1 MKGEILLRNANL
13 VDGRGEHG
21 RADVLI
27 GEGRILSL
35 SGGQAP
41 KVMDAAGMVL
51 SPGFF
56 DPHAHL
62 REPGQEVK
70 EDLTSGL
77 TAAAKGGYTDL
88 VSMPNTSPVVDSA
101 EIVAALK
108 KKAASIG
115 QARLH
120 PAAALTQGQEGK
132 ILSEARLL
140 REAGAVMLT
149 DDGRTNEDAGVL
161 AQGLQ
166 YAASWG
172 LLVSV
177 HAEDAGLRRG
187 GVMNEGEVS
196 FRLGLPGNTSF
207 AESARIARDLEI
219 VRYVES
225 RRSQDTDRGSRVEGR
240 KTQAEGQK
248 QTLLHVQH
256 LSSRRGLELIRQ
268 ARAEG
273 LPITTEAG
281 PHHLTLTDQSLNS
294 LNPVFKV
301 APPLRTQADLEA
313 LIEGLLDGSIDC
325 IGTDHAPHTQDE
337 KELDMLRAPFGIPS
351 LEVCWPLLYTA
362 LVVGRGFP
370 LHTLIERFTDGPRLV
385 LGFSPIHLV
394 EGAEASLVLW
404 NPGAERIVDPRSFA
418 SKAKFSPWT
427 GWVLR
432 GWPTLT
438 LVEGRS
444 VYEQDAAQV

>member
-1 MKGEILLRNANL
+1 MKGEILIKNAKL

-21 RADVLI
+21 SADILI

-35 SGGQAP
+35 AGG
-41 KVMDAAGMVL
+41 DAATVLDATGMVL

-56 DPHAHL
+56 DPHVHL

-70 EDLTSGL
+70 EDLQSGL
-77 TAAAKGGYTDL
+77 RAAAKGGYTDV

-101 EIVAALK
+101 EIVRALK
-108 KKAASIG
+108 EKATQIG
-115 QARLH
+115 RARLH

-187 GVMNEGEVS
+187 GVMHEGEVS
-196 FRLGLPGNTSF
+196 FRLGLPGNPAY
-207 AESARIARDLEI
+207 AESARIARDLEV
-219 VRYVES
+219 VRYVMQGPGVEAL
-225 RRSQDTDRGSRVEGR
+225 RSGKS
-240 KTQAEGQK
+240 
-248 QTLLHVQH
+248 LLHIQH
-256 LSSRRGLELIRQ
+256 LSTRRGLELIRQ
-268 ARAEG
+268 GKQDG
-273 LPITTEAG
+273 LPISTEVG
-281 PHHLTLTDQSLNS
+281 PHHLTLTDEHLES
-294 LNPVFKV
+294 LNPIYKV
-301 APPLRTQADLEA
+301 APPLRTRTDIEA
-313 LIEGLLDGSIDC
+313 LVEGLLDGSIDC

-337 KELDMLRAPFGIPS
+337 KELDLLRAPFGIPN
-351 LEVCWPLLYTA
+351 LEVAWPLLYTE
-362 LVVGRGFP
+362 LVLKRGFP
-370 LHTLIERFTDGPRLV
+370 LPTLVERFTDGPRQV
-385 LGFSPIHLV
+385 LGFSPIHLS

-404 NPGAERIVDPRSFA
+404 HPDNERPVEPSAFA
-418 SKAKFSPWT
+418 SKAKYSPWK
-427 GWVLR
+427 GWLLR
-432 GWPTLT
+432 GWPVLT
-438 LVEGRS
+438 LVEGRRVFAS
-444 VYEQDAAQV
+444 EQLL

>member
-1 MKGEILLRNANL
+1 MKGEILIKNAKL

-21 RADVLI
+21 QADVLI

-35 SGGQAP
+35 SGGEAP
-41 KVMDAAGMVL
+41 KVLEAAGKVL

-70 EDLTSGL
+70 EDLQSGL
-77 TAAAKGGYTDL
+77 TAAVRGGYADV

-101 EIVAALK
+101 EIVRALK
-108 KKAASIG
+108 EKAAQIG
-115 QARLH
+115 RARIH

-132 ILSEARLL
+132 VLSEARLL

-187 GVMNEGEVS
+187 GVMNEGAVS
-196 FRLGLPGNTSF
+196 FRLGLPGNTGY
-207 AESARIARDLEI
+207 AEAARIARDLEI
-219 VRYVES
+219 VRYVMEGPGARGLQP
-225 RRSQDTDRGSRVEGR
+225 RRS
-240 KTQAEGQK
+240 
-248 QTLLHVQH
+248 LLHIQH
-256 LSSRRGLELIRQ
+256 LSTRRGLELVRQ
-268 ARAEG
+268 AKQAG
-273 LPITTEAG
+273 LPISTEVG
-281 PHHLTLTDQSLNS
+281 PHHLTLTDEHLES
-294 LNPVFKV
+294 LNPIYKV
-301 APPLRTQADLEA
+301 APPLRTQADVEA
-313 LIEGLLDGSIDC
+313 LLEGLLDGSIDC

-337 KELDMLRAPFGIPS
+337 KELDMLRAPFGIPNI
-351 LEVCWPLLYTA
+351 EVCWPLLYTELA
-362 LVVGRGFP
+362 LKRSFP
-370 LHTLIERFTDGPRLV
+370 LHTLIARMTDGPRQL
-385 LGFSPIHLV
+385 LGIPPIHLI

-404 NPGAERIVDPRSFA
+404 NPKDERPVEPHNFA
-418 SKAKFSPWT
+418 SKAKYSPWA
-427 GWVLR
+427 GWTLR
-432 GWPTLT
+432 GWPTAT
-438 LVEGRS
+438 LVEGS
-444 VYEQDAAQV
+444 VVYEQAEVQM